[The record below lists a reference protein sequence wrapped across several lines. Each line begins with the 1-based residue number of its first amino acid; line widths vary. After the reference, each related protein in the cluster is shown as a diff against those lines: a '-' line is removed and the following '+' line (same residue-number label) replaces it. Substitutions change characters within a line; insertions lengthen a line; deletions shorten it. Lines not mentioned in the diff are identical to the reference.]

1 MEGNMDQEALI
12 RSQDGVLGCK
22 FKPWFQ
28 CWCQFTTKVAQILVP
43 GMEANK
49 LNNEQVDKTERKIP
63 VVTILFGLAYQGKD
77 IVFGFIIVVYKVVA

>member
-1 MEGNMDQEALI
+1 
-12 RSQDGVLGCK
+12 
-22 FKPWFQ
+22 
-28 CWCQFTTKVAQILVP
+28 
-43 GMEANK
+43 MEANK